1 MKIIFTMRLGIKPE
15 FVQFNIFRERIMKII
30 RFHMQ
35 WIVASAIIAVA
46 ALTSTVVQ
54 AEGTLRYATVGE
66 PPSLDQHVVTSDLAT
81 TIAHHMFEGL
91 YTFDGNYEPQPLLAS
106 GDEASDDGKVITIR
120 LRDDVVFHNG
130 QAMTAEDVVAS
141 LKRWGE
147 HGSRGKLLFANVA
160 DVSASGTHEVTLTFS
175 NPFGPWKNLM
185 AFINGGPAIY
195 PASIASNADGSPIAT
210 EDYIGTG
217 PYMFSEWRPNRH
229 VELVRFDGYQ
239 SPPGEASGYAGERA
253 AHFDRLQFIPV
264 PDPGTRVNGVRAGD
278 YDYAES
284 MPSDL
289 IDELDADASTSVV
302 LNGGPIFGLV
312 FANSKAGPL
321 MNNFVLRRAIQ
332 AALNK
337 EDALRVSIGP
347 EKLWRTNG
355 SFLPDRNFWY
365 SDAGTHSF
373 SEGNAE
379 KAAGLAEDAGYDGT
393 PIKLLVST
401 NYAFHYDQ
409 AVVFTRQ
416 LLEAGINVQM
426 VVVDWA
432 TLIQK
437 RAQPEEWD
445 LFFTHHGFVPDP
457 ILISVM
463 NDNYPGWWAT
473 PEKQELKAAF
483 TETNDPAAR
492 KSVWADI
499 QALIYEQV
507 PTMKTGD
514 VYTYNIASPSLS
526 GIEETTLI
534 WPHFWGVSK

>member
-1 MKIIFTMRLGIKPE
+1 MIIVRPFS
-15 FVQFNIFRERIMKII
+15 
-30 RFHMQ
+30 RFLF
-35 WIVASAIIAVA
+35 A
-46 ALTSTVVQ
+46 ATVVTAGSLASLAVQ
-54 AEGTLRYATVGE
+54 AQDTLRYATIGE

-91 YTFDGNYEPQPLLAS
+91 YTFDANYEPQPLLAS
-106 GDEASDDGKVITIR
+106 GDEVSDDGMTITIH
-120 LRDDVVFHNG
+120 LRDNVRFHDG
-130 QAMTAEDVVAS
+130 QPMTSEDVVAS

-147 HGSRGKLLFANVA
+147 HGSRGKLLFANIE
-160 DVSASGTHEVTLTFS
+160 DVSASGPHSVTLTFTQ
-175 NPFGPWKNLM
+175 PFGPWKNLL

-195 PASIASNADGSPIAT
+195 PASVASGHDATPIPT
-210 EDYIGTG
+210 DQYVGTG
-217 PYMFSEWRPNRH
+217 PYVFGEWRPNRY
-229 VELVRFDGYQ
+229 VELLRFDDYE
-239 SPPGEASGYAGERA
+239 SPPGPASGYAGERVA
-253 AHFDRLQFIPV
+253 NFERLHFIPV

-289 IDELDADASTSVV
+289 IDELDADPAANVV

-312 FANSKAGPL
+312 FVNSNAGPL
-321 MNNFVLRRAIQ
+321 MDNVTLRQAIQ

-347 EKLWRTNG
+347 EKLWRANG
-355 SFLPDRNFWY
+355 SFLPDGNAWH
-365 SDAGTHSF
+365 SEAGTSRF
-373 SEGNAE
+373 SEGDAE
-379 KAAGLAEDAGYDGT
+379 KAAGLAADADYDGT
-393 PIKLLVST
+393 PIKFLVST

-473 PEKQELKAAF
+473 AEKQALKAAF
-483 TETNDPAAR
+483 TETNDPDAR
-492 KSVWADI
+492 KATWADI

-514 VYTYNIASPSLS
+514 VYTYNIASPALS
-526 GIEETTLI
+526 GIEGTTLI
-534 WPHFWGVSK
+534 WPHFWGVSR